1 MSREDYPRD
10 LVGYG
15 REPPDPRWPDAVRIA
30 VSFVIN
36 YEEGGGH
43 SILHGD
49 AASETLIAEAREAQP
64 VVGGRDFEVESL
76 FE

>member
-1 MSREDYPRD
+1 M
-10 LVGYG
+10 
-15 REPPDPRWPDAVRIA
+15 
-30 VSFVIN
+30 SFVIN
-36 YEEGGGH
+36 YEEGGEH